1 MTTRHR
7 STLSDLTNRA
17 ACAFLKRYLPRA
29 KTFLPYLD
37 SGLTPWYDIFP
48 LSLPDEPIPTA
59 LTEAHEA
66 GGPTNPVYYDLN
78 GRISTVP
85 HDGVNII
92 VTRHGNSTTVTKV
105 TR

>member
-1 MTTRHR
+1 M
-7 STLSDLTNRA
+7 
-17 ACAFLKRYLPRA
+17 
-29 KTFLPYLD
+29 PYLD

-48 LSLPDEPIPTA
+48 HSLPDEPIPTA

-92 VTRHGNSTTVTKV
+92 VTRHGNSMTVTKV